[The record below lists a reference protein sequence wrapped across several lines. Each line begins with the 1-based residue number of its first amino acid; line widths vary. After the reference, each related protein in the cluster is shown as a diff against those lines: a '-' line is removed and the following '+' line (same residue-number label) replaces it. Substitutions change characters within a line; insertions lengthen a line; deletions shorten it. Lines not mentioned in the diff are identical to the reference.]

1 MPSPEFVA
9 EPVAH
14 VERTA
19 DPAVLRWR
27 CSAPSLAALPDGP
40 RRPDDPEWAGFGDAL
55 VEVRA
60 GTVEV
65 RLPAAEQWAQT
76 AHPMHTA
83 MLDALRRRAPWLFEG
98 ELAPGEP
105 APGEPAPGELVP
117 VIGCDVTGEL
127 AWGLPC
133 AGCSHRCR

>member
-19 DPAVLRWR
+19 DPAVMRWR
-27 CSAPSLAALPDGP
+27 CTAPSLAALAEGA

-60 GTVEV
+60 GTIEV
-65 RLPAAEQWAQT
+65 RLLAAERWAELAQ
-76 AHPMHTA
+76 PMHTA
-83 MLDALRRRAPWLFEG
+83 MLDALRHRAAWLFTG
-98 ELAPGEP
+98 EV
-105 APGEPAPGELVP
+105 VP
-117 VIGCDVTGEL
+117 VIVAPEVGCEATRVV

-133 AGCSHRCR
+133 AGCSHRCG

>member
-65 RLPAAEQWAQT
+65 RLPAAEQWAQL
-76 AHPMHTA
+76 AQPMHTA
-83 MLDALRRRAPWLFEG
+83 MLDALRRRAAWLFEG
-98 ELAPGEP
+98 EMVPGEMP
-105 APGEPAPGELVP
+105 SV
-117 VIGCDVTGEL
+117 VGCDVAGEI